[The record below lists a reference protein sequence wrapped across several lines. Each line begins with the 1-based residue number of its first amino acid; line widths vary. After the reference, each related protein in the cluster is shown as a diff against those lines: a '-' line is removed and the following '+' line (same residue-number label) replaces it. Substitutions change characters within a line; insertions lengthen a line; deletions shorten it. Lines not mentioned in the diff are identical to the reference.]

1 MHDTGCGT
9 IYVHLNLPETK
20 GISLA
25 AIQGLLQEQG
35 THGRKPA
42 GEYRLFEVPEN
53 IDQSIDGSALACLH
67 CADNLLGVLSQ

>member
-42 GEYRLFEVPEN
+42 GAYWFCEVPES
-53 IDQSIDGSALACLH
+53 IDQSLAGSAWA
-67 CADNLLGVLSQ
+67 